1 MSLTE
6 HNNIANSKVDAQSA
20 NTFASFWMAGYE
32 GADHINGA
40 GISLAMNE
48 ANRHASRAYDDYLL
62 LSELGIRT
70 VRESIGWRL
79 VEKNGHFDFSSI
91 LLRAKAAKELGIQIN
106 WTFCHYGWPLDIDV
120 YSPQFIERF
129 AQYCRHAVTFLSDYI
144 GEIPIYSPINE
155 ISFASWA
162 AAANKFACI
171 HAENDGGARLKRQL
185 VRATIRGCDEIWK
198 LQPKARIL
206 QCDPLIRV
214 GAPQGWPV
222 MEGTATSYNLSQ
234 YEAWD
239 MICGKLEPELG
250 GAPQY
255 LDIVGINYY
264 HNNQWGVEAQF
275 PWHLGDT
282 RRIPF
287 HQMLMEV
294 YQRYQRPLIIAE
306 TSHVGSGRGAWIR
319 EIAQETILA
328 KQHGVNIDGICLYP
342 ALDRPDWENE
352 HHWHHSGVWDIEPSS
367 KDLSSDAESESS
379 DLTRSDLATS
389 DFKRIPCAPYIQAIH
404 NAQRLTKHFS
414 NLLVNQAMSIPMYT
428 GASSSKGNKMSTIF
442 VFSHLRWNFV
452 FQRPQHLLSRL
463 AEHYQVI
470 FIEEPVFDNRDCFFS
485 TSTPVP
491 NVTVCTPHVPVQA
504 HGFHD
509 DYLPY
514 MKTLIAEL
522 VEDFEDYVVWFYTP
536 MALPLLQGM
545 NPSVVIYDCMDE
557 LSAFANPPKQLL
569 QRENALLGIADIVFT
584 GGPSLYNAKKER
596 HNNVHCF
603 PSSVDVIH
611 FQQALDRNNGH
622 PAQHAISGPK
632 LGFYGVID
640 ERFDADLI
648 AYVAKAHPEWQIVLV
663 GPIVKINPS
672 ILPRQANIHYIDQ
685 QPYQALPQFL
695 AGWDVC
701 LLPFALNESTR
712 FISPTK
718 TLEYMAAELP
728 IVSTPIKD
736 VIDLY
741 GSAVAIAETHQDFVL
756 ACEKL
761 LAETEYA
768 KQQRIENMR
777 GIVAQTSWESAALSM
792 HEMLQKLI
800 CPDEIYPDEPLIA
813 DNQTA
818 QINTRQYNDV
828 VTSQGLPESIL
839 GGDDRNK
846 SSANLVHISAPAQHV
861 CNVIIGAGP
870 TGLSAAYHLGK
881 DTVLLDKNSHVGGWC
896 RSIEDKGF
904 TFDYAGHIMFS
915 NDEYVLQ
922 LYKTLLGDNIHWQN
936 REAWVY
942 SKGVHTRYPFQGA
955 LYGLPPEV
963 IKECIVGAVEA
974 RYGAVKEQ
982 PSMKDK
988 SCNMA
993 VNQKEIS
1000 DCCADGTV
1008 DVPASVSGKNLMG
1021 DKSANSSSNPITNP
1035 TSNLTST
1042 PENFEDFIYKVW
1054 GKGIAKHFAIP
1065 YNKKIWTVPLTE
1077 METSWLGGRVPLP
1090 DIEEIIS
1097 GALEPSGKPM
1107 GPNAR
1112 FGYPLHGGF
1121 QAIMDGFLPHIKGT
1135 LELNADV
1142 KHISPKQRTVELAD
1156 GRRYRYENLIS
1167 TMPLPQLIRMIGDE
1181 APQVVIDAANG
1192 LKHISIRCVNL
1203 GIARE
1208 NITDKHW
1215 IYYPEDSIF
1224 HRIFLQGNASPGCN
1238 PPDGF
1243 GLTCEISYS
1252 PWKPLPYSGQQL
1264 IERCFQDCIDVGLL
1278 NETDRLITANE
1289 VDMPYAYVV
1298 YDHARTRNVAIVKQW
1313 LAGFGITLA
1322 GRYSE
1327 WEYYNSDHAFLAGK
1341 KAAEA
1346 MGCESQQSA
1355 PAI

>member
-1 MSLTE
+1 MSLTK
-6 HNNIANSKVDAQSA
+6 HKNIANMQVDAQSA
-20 NTFASFWMAGYE
+20 STFASFWMAGYE

-40 GISLAMNE
+40 GIPLAMNE
-48 ANRHASRAYDDYLL
+48 ANRHASRAFEDYLL

-79 VEKNGHFDFSSI
+79 VEKDGHFDFSSI
-91 LLRAKAAKELGIQIN
+91 LLRAKAAKQLGIQIN

-120 YSPQFIERF
+120 YSDQFIERF
-129 AQYCRHAVTFLSDYI
+129 AQYCRHAVTFLSEYTGDT
-144 GEIPIYSPINE
+144 PIYSPINE

-185 VRATIRGCDEIWK
+185 VRATIRGCDEVWK

-214 GAPQGWPV
+214 GAPQGWPG
-222 MEGTATSYNLSQ
+222 MEATASSYNFSQ

-250 GAPQY
+250 GAAQY
-255 LDIVGINYY
+255 LDLIGINYY

-275 PWHLGDT
+275 PWHLGDQ

-294 YQRYQRPLIIAE
+294 SQRYQRPLVIAE
-306 TSHVGSGRGAWIR
+306 TSHVGSGRGAWVR

-328 KQHGVNIDGICLYP
+328 RQHGVHVEGICLYP

-352 HHWHHSGVWDIEPSS
+352 HHWHHSGIWDIDPLSAESS
-367 KDLSSDAESESS
+367 SENKSESS
-379 DLTRSDLATS
+379 NSETA
-389 DFKRIPCAPYIQAIH
+389 DFQRVPCAPYIQAIH
-404 NAQRLTKHFS
+404 NAQRLTNHFS
-414 NLLVNQAMSIPMYT
+414 HLLVNSAMSIPMYT

-470 FIEEPVFDNRDCFFS
+470 FIEEPVFDNRECFFS

-491 NVTVCTPHVPVQA
+491 NVTVYTPHVPVQA

-522 VEDFEDYVVWFYTP
+522 MQDFEDYMVWFYTP

-622 PAQHAISGPK
+622 PAQHDISGPK

-640 ERFDADLI
+640 ERFDAELI
-648 AYVAKAHPEWQIVLV
+648 AYVAKAHPEWQIILV

-672 ILPRQANIHYIDQ
+672 ILPKQTNIHYIDQ

-701 LLPFALNESTR
+701 LLPFALNESTK

-728 IVSTPIKD
+728 VVSTPIKD

-741 GSAVAIAETHQDFVL
+741 GTAVAIAETPEAFVA

-761 LAETEYA
+761 LAETEYS

-777 GIVAQTSWESAALSM
+777 TLVAKTSWESAAFSM
-792 HEMLQKLI
+792 HEMLQQFINKN
-800 CPDEIYPDEPLIA
+800 EPVSIESQTIQANSLNQEGMKSALA
-813 DNQTA
+813 DSE
-818 QINTRQYNDV
+818 D
-828 VTSQGLPESIL
+828 S
-839 GGDDRNK
+839 K
-846 SSANLVHISAPAQHV
+846 SNANLVRMTATAQNVH
-861 CNVIIGAGP
+861 NVIIGAGP

-881 DTVLLDKNSHVGGWC
+881 DTVLIDKNSHVGGWC

-982 PSMKDK
+982 VAAKDK
-988 SCNMA
+988 PCNLA
-993 VNQKEIS
+993 SKQKEIS

-1008 DVPASVSGKNLMG
+1008 DVPASGKNLMG
-1021 DKSANSSSNPITNP
+1021 DKSSNAVSTTTSS
-1035 TSNLTST
+1035 LAST

-1121 QAIMDGFLPHIKGT
+1121 QAMMEGFLPHIKGT

-1142 KHISPKQRTVELAD
+1142 RQISPKNRIVELAD

-1167 TMPLPQLIRMIGDE
+1167 TMPLPQLVRMIGDE
-1181 APQVVIDAANG
+1181 APQVVKDAADG

-1203 GIARE
+1203 GVARE

-1224 HRIFLQGNASPGCN
+1224 HRIFVQGNASPGCN
-1238 PPDGF
+1238 PPGGF

-1252 PWKPLPYSGQQL
+1252 PWKPLPYSGQEL
-1264 IERCFQDCIDVGLL
+1264 IERCLKDCIEVGLL
-1278 NETDRLITANE
+1278 YETDTIITANE

-1298 YDHARTRNVAIVKQW
+1298 YDHDRTRNVAIVKQW
-1313 LAGFGITLA
+1313 LSGFGITLA

-1346 MGCESQQSA
+1346 ISSENQQSA